1 VGLSFPKAARRS
13 LADTQLRANLARAT
27 TTIRDKRARVVEEL
41 PDWEEL
47 RAAGAAI
54 KDQAL
59 LSLDGQLSSLEAAV
73 VSAGGVVHW
82 ANDGS
87 EACSIVARVAR
98 SHGVSEVVKVKSIA
112 TDEIGLNDA
121 LADAGIRAVETDLAE
136 LIIQL
141 GDDRQSH
148 ILVPAIHLGR
158 AEIRELFRRELD
170 RPDLSDSPPEL
181 AEAARIHLREKFLGA
196 RMGVSG
202 ANFAVAETGSV
213 CVVESEGNG
222 RMCTTLPEVLVTV
235 MGIEKLVPR
244 WRDLEVFLQL
254 LPRSS
259 TGERMNPY
267 TSLWTGP
274 GDGDGPREFH
284 LVLLDNGRTRA
295 LADEVGRQ
303 ALRCIRCSA
312 CLNVCPVYSR
322 VGGHAYES
330 VYPGPIG
337 AILTP
342 QLRGLEEAGSLPY
355 ASSLCG
361 ACGDVCP
368 VKIEIPRLLTHLRS
382 RERAEAGPL
391 DPERVAMR
399 GLYRAFS
406 TRAGYE
412 RAQRLARSLSR
423 PLARDGR
430 ITRAPGPLAGWTGS
444 RDLPAPAKES
454 FRDWWRRNRS
464 PETVSVTLTSHS
476 AANVRLVESSGATR
490 EPETRPPPP
499 TAARAAVLG
508 RITAALDGAQ
518 RPPEP
523 PRDYRTSDDRERSD
537 TVDLF
542 AERVAEYKATVH
554 RIGGPAI
561 PATVAEICDAVGA
574 RRLGIPPDLPAAWR
588 PEAVEL
594 VEDGGLTPAEL
605 DGLDGALTGCAV
617 AIAETGTFVLDGGP
631 AQGRRALT
639 LVPDLHVCVV
649 LGEQVVGIVPEAVAR
664 LESAVRARRAVT
676 FVSGPSATSDIE
688 LDRVEGV
695 HGPRILHVL
704 VVE

>member
-1 VGLSFPKAARRS
+1 MGLSFPEAARRS
-13 LADTQLRANLARAT
+13 LANTQLRANLARAT
-27 TTIRDKRARVVEEL
+27 TTIRDKRARVVGEL
-41 PDWEEL
+41 PDWEDL

-54 KDQAL
+54 KDEAL
-59 LSLDGQLSSLEAAV
+59 LSLDEQLSRLEAAV

-82 ANDGS
+82 ANDGA
-87 EACSIVARVAR
+87 EACAVVARVAR
-98 SHGVSEVVKVKSIA
+98 SHGISEVVKVKSIA

-121 LADAGIRAVETDLAE
+121 LAASGIRAVETDLAE

-141 GDDRQSH
+141 RGDRQSH

-158 AEIRELFRRELD
+158 AEIRDLFRRELD
-170 RPDLSDSPPEL
+170 RPDLTDSPPEL
-181 AEAARIHLREKFLGA
+181 TEAARLHLREKFLGA

-235 MGIEKLVPR
+235 MGVEKVVPR

-274 GDGDGPREFH
+274 GDHDGPREFH
-284 LVLLDNGRTRA
+284 LVLLDNGRTGA

-342 QLRGLEEAGSLPY
+342 QLRGFEEAGSLPY

-361 ACGDVCP
+361 ACADVCP
-368 VKIEIPRLLTHLRS
+368 VKIEIPRLLIHLRS

-391 DPERVAMR
+391 DPEKVAMR

-406 TRAGYE
+406 SRRGYE

-430 ITRAPGPLAGWTGS
+430 ITRAPGPLAGWTSS

-454 FRDWWRRNRS
+454 FRDWWRGNRPRAS
-464 PETVSVTLTSHS
+464 TSATLAVNNT
-476 AANVRLVESSGATR
+476 AKVALADD
-490 EPETRPPPP
+490 PDRPSPPP
-499 TAARAAVLG
+499 TDPRAAVLA
-508 RITAALDGAQ
+508 RITTALERAQ
-518 RPPEP
+518 PPTDP
-523 PRDYRTSDDRERSD
+523 PRAYRTTDDRERPD

-554 RIGGPAI
+554 RVAENDIS
-561 PATVAEICDAVGA
+561 ATVAEICHAEAA
-574 RRLGIPPDLPAAWR
+574 RRLGIPPDLPAPWR
-588 PEAVEL
+588 PDSIEL
-594 VEDGGLTPAEL
+594 SEDEGLSPAEL
-605 DGLDGALTGCAV
+605 DGLDGALTACAV

-631 AQGRRALT
+631 TQGRRALT

-649 LGEQVVGIVPEAVAR
+649 RADEVVGIVPEAVAR
-664 LESAVRARRAVT
+664 LEPAVRAGRALT

-704 VVE
+704 VVG

>member
-1 VGLSFPKAARRS
+1 MGLSFPEAARRS
-13 LADTQLRANLARAT
+13 LANTQLRANLARAT
-27 TTIRDKRARVVEEL
+27 TTIRDKRARVVGEL

-54 KDQAL
+54 KDEAL
-59 LSLDGQLSSLEAAV
+59 LSLDEQLSRLEAAV

-82 ANDGS
+82 ANDGA
-87 EACSIVARVAR
+87 EACAVVARVAR
-98 SHGVSEVVKVKSIA
+98 SHGISEVVKVKSIA

-121 LADAGIRAVETDLAE
+121 LAASGIRAVETDLAE

-141 GDDRQSH
+141 RGDRQSH

-158 AEIRELFRRELD
+158 AEIRDLFRRELD
-170 RPDLSDSPPEL
+170 RPDLTDSPPEL
-181 AEAARIHLREKFLGA
+181 TEAARLHLREKFLGA

-235 MGIEKLVPR
+235 MGVEKVVPR

-274 GDGDGPREFH
+274 GDHDGPREFH
-284 LVLLDNGRTRA
+284 LVLLDNGRTGA

-342 QLRGLEEAGSLPY
+342 QLRGFEEAGSLPY

-361 ACGDVCP
+361 ACADVCP
-368 VKIEIPRLLTHLRS
+368 VKIEIPRLLIHLRS

-391 DPERVAMR
+391 DPEKVAMR

-406 TRAGYE
+406 SRRGYE

-430 ITRAPGPLAGWTGS
+430 ITRAPGPLAGWTSS

-454 FRDWWRRNRS
+454 FRDWWRGNRPRAS
-464 PETVSVTLTSHS
+464 TSATLAVNNT
-476 AANVRLVESSGATR
+476 AKVALADD
-490 EPETRPPPP
+490 PDRPSPPP
-499 TAARAAVLG
+499 TDPRAAVLA
-508 RITAALDGAQ
+508 RITTALERAQ
-518 RPPEP
+518 PPTDP
-523 PRDYRTSDDRERSD
+523 PRAYRTTDDRERPD

-554 RIGGPAI
+554 RVAENDIS
-561 PATVAEICDAVGA
+561 ATVAEICHAEAA
-574 RRLGIPPDLPAAWR
+574 RRLGIPPDLPAPWR
-588 PEAVEL
+588 PDSIEL
-594 VEDGGLTPAEL
+594 SEDEGLSPAEL
-605 DGLDGALTGCAV
+605 DGLDGALTACAV

-631 AQGRRALT
+631 TQGRRALT

-649 LGEQVVGIVPEAVAR
+649 RADEVVGIVPEAVAR
-664 LESAVRARRAVT
+664 LEPAVRAGRALT

-704 VVE
+704 VVG

>member
-1 VGLSFPKAARRS
+1 MGLSFPEAARRS
-13 LADTQLRANLARAT
+13 LANTQLRANLARAT
-27 TTIRDKRARVVEEL
+27 TTIRDKRARVVGEL
-41 PDWEEL
+41 PDWEDL

-54 KDQAL
+54 KDEAL
-59 LSLDGQLSSLEAAV
+59 LSLDEQLSRLEAAV

-82 ANDGS
+82 ANDGA
-87 EACSIVARVAR
+87 EACAVVARVAR
-98 SHGVSEVVKVKSIA
+98 SHGISEVVKVKSIA

-121 LADAGIRAVETDLAE
+121 LAASGIRAVETDLAE

-141 GDDRQSH
+141 RGDRQSH

-158 AEIRELFRRELD
+158 AEIRDLFRRELD
-170 RPDLSDSPPEL
+170 RPDLTDSPPEL
-181 AEAARIHLREKFLGA
+181 TEAARLHLREKFLGA

-235 MGIEKLVPR
+235 MGVEKVVPR

-274 GDGDGPREFH
+274 GDHDGPREFH
-284 LVLLDNGRTRA
+284 LVLLDNGRTGA

-342 QLRGLEEAGSLPY
+342 QLRGFEEAGSLPY

-361 ACGDVCP
+361 ACADVCP
-368 VKIEIPRLLTHLRS
+368 VKIEIPRLLIHLRS

-391 DPERVAMR
+391 DPEKVAMR

-406 TRAGYE
+406 SRRGYE

-430 ITRAPGPLAGWTGS
+430 ITRAPGPLAGWTSS

-454 FRDWWRRNRS
+454 FRDWWRRNRPRAS
-464 PETVSVTLTSHS
+464 PSATLAVNNT
-476 AANVRLVESSGATR
+476 AKVALADD
-490 EPETRPPPP
+490 PDRPSPPP
-499 TAARAAVLG
+499 TDPRAAVLA
-508 RITAALDGAQ
+508 RITTALERAQ
-518 RPPEP
+518 PPTDP
-523 PRDYRTSDDRERSD
+523 PRAYRTTDDRERPD

-554 RIGGPAI
+554 RVAENDIS
-561 PATVAEICDAVGA
+561 ATVAEICHAEAA
-574 RRLGIPPDLPAAWR
+574 RRLGIPPDLPAPWR
-588 PEAVEL
+588 PDSIEL
-594 VEDGGLTPAEL
+594 SEDEGLSPAEL
-605 DGLDGALTGCAV
+605 DGLDGALTACAV

-631 AQGRRALT
+631 TQGRRALT

-649 LGEQVVGIVPEAVAR
+649 RADEVVGIVPEAVAR
-664 LESAVRARRAVT
+664 LEPAVRAGRALT

-704 VVE
+704 VVG